1 MTVQEKNIRFDK
13 LQKQADKMSSAI
25 CSFSGIME
33 ARIEIAI
40 EEKNFK
46 LANQLLKDLMYIHK
60 EKPLGNSSKLWLKR
74 YEEWREEVIYLQQV
88 NQVPM
93 PM

>member
-1 MTVQEKNIRFDK
+1 MTVQEKNIQFDK

-40 EEKNFK
+40 EDKNYK
-46 LANQLLKDLMYIHK
+46 IANDLLKDLIYIHK
-60 EKPLGNSSKLWLKR
+60 EKPLGNSSKLWLKK
-74 YEEWREEVIYLQQV
+74 YEEWREELWKLQA

-93 PM
+93 PL

>member
-1 MTVQEKNIRFDK
+1 MTVQEKNIQFDK

-40 EEKNFK
+40 EDKNYK
-46 LANQLLKDLMYIHK
+46 IANDLLKDLIYIHK
-60 EKPLGNSSKLWLKR
+60 QLPLGSSSKLWLKR
-74 YEEWREEVIYLQQV
+74 YEEWREEVVWQQQSD
-88 NQVPM
+88 QVPM
-93 PM
+93 PV

>member
-1 MTVQEKNIRFDK
+1 MTQDQIKA
-13 LQKQADKMSSAI
+13 LQNKADKMQSAI

-40 EEKNFK
+40 EDKQYK
-46 LANQLLKDLMYIHK
+46 IANDLLKDLIYVHK
-60 EKPLGNSSKLWLKR
+60 QLPLGSSSKQWLKK
-74 YEEWREEVIYLQQV
+74 YEEWREEVVWQQQA